1 MGYEPWTAT
10 EDQKLREHYP
20 AKGAL
25 GLYLSNL
32 LPGRT
37 RASIARRANQFRLE
51 MKPAAKQAMHR
62 RKQISRKQD
71 PTPEEIHRRCEA
83 IRAEREVRTLQL
95 AGERGGCGGGRECGC
110 QEEVELERREMRVY
124 RVAMG

>member
-1 MGYEPWTAT
+1 MGHEPWTEA

-51 MKPAAKQAMHR
+51 MEPAAKQAMHR

-71 PTPEEIHRRCEA
+71 PTPEDIQRRCEA
-83 IRAEREVRTLQL
+83 VRAEREARTLQL
-95 AGERGGCGGGRECGC
+95 AGARGGCGW
-110 QEEVELERREMRVY
+110 QEEVELERRELRVY